1 MLSVFTLP
9 VMLHGSCLFL
19 CDRLECVFEAV
30 VVSHEEWVLSCEI
43 DLSGQYRTIRS
54 ALMSR
59 ALKRLRRR
67 GFPVI
72 PGTNSDIFIDHENV
86 KTISIL
92 LEDMDYVEVSNKD
105 ISVLIRVAVNDGKLK
120 VVARLYDDPEST
132 EKIHLEIVKWYIS
145 ADKPIYRRIRDADAD
160 ARPGLKDGYVR
171 AVVRSVG
178 ISPSIM
184 PEKAARLGRTKF
196 GNNIICLE
204 NNSVVGAVREFPVD
218 GVINSGSKIGLALVI
233 KEVAQA
239 MRSTYSH
246 EGENTHTVWRM
257 SAYEANDSLGN
268 LVKNKTLVFKN
279 RKGKQ
284 SRLLSSRDRDYNIST
299 AKRVIGAS
307 LEGIEY
313 EVMGDNTWTV
323 YLLDK
328 KSRCFAYVDGKG
340 LEAAESLLV
349 DTLLAT
355 VGGNR
360 PGVKVSNVV
369 AAILKQNALAREKAG
384 AERGEAV
391 AEKNSAHFDDES
403 TSSSNAEDVDD

>member
-1 MLSVFTLP
+1 
-9 VMLHGSCLFL
+9 MLHGSCLL
-19 CDRLECVFEAV
+19 SRGGLECRFDV
-30 VVSHEEWVLSCEI
+30 VIVSHEECILSCEV

-72 PGTNSDIFIDHENV
+72 PGTNSDILIDHENV
-86 KTISIL
+86 KTISVL

-184 PEKAARLGRTKF
+184 PEKATRLGRTKF

-218 GVINSGSKIGLALVI
+218 GVINSGSKIGLSIVI
-233 KEVAQA
+233 KEVVQA

-257 SAYEANDSLGN
+257 SSYEANDSLGN
-268 LVKNKTLVFKN
+268 LVKNNTLVFKN

-355 VGGNR
+355 AGGNR
-360 PGVKVSNVV
+360 PGVKVSSVV
-369 AAILKQNALAREKAG
+369 AAILKQNALAREKA
-384 AERGEAV
+384 ESGETV
-391 AEKNSAHFDDES
+391 AEEDSVHSDDGNV
-403 TSSSNAEDVDD
+403 SSSNAEDIDDLEV

>member
-1 MLSVFTLP
+1 MVIALILSL
-9 VMLHGSCLFL
+9 LHGSCLFL
-19 CDRLECVFEAV
+19 CDELEYVFEV
-30 VVSHEEWVLSCEI
+30 VIVIHEECILSCEV

-160 ARPGLKDGYVR
+160 ARPGLKDGYIR

-184 PEKAARLGRTKF
+184 PEKATRLGRTKF

-204 NNSVVGAVREFPVD
+204 NNSVVGALCEFSVD
-218 GVINSGSKIGLALVI
+218 GVINSGSKIGLSIVI

-268 LVKNKTLVFKN
+268 LVKNNTLVFKN

-360 PGVKVSNVV
+360 PGVKVSSVV
-369 AAILKQNALAREKAG
+369 AAILKQNALAREKA
-384 AERGEAV
+384 AINSEE
-391 AEKNSAHFDDES
+391 AEKDSAHSDDES
-403 TSSSNAEDVDD
+403 TPSGNVEDVDD

>member
-9 VMLHGSCLFL
+9 VMLHGSCLL
-19 CDRLECVFEAV
+19 PCSGLECLFEV
-30 VVSHEEWVLSCEI
+30 VIVSHEECVLSCEI

-120 VVARLYDDPEST
+120 VVARLYDNPESA

-160 ARPGLKDGYVR
+160 ARPGLKDGYIR

-184 PEKAARLGRTKF
+184 PEKATRLGRTKF

-218 GVINSGSKIGLALVI
+218 GVINSGSKIGLSVVI
-233 KEVAQA
+233 KEVVQA

-257 SAYEANDSLGN
+257 SSYEANDSLGN
-268 LVKNKTLVFKN
+268 LVKNNTLVFKN

-313 EVMGDNTWTV
+313 EVMGNNTWTV

-360 PGVKVSNVV
+360 PGVKVSSVV
-369 AAILKQNALAREKAG
+369 AAILKQNALAREKA
-384 AERGEAV
+384 ESGETI
-391 AEKNSAHFDDES
+391 AEKDFAGSDDES
-403 TSSSNAEDVDD
+403 TSSSDTEDADG

>member
-1 MLSVFTLP
+1 MLSVLTLP

-19 CDRLECVFEAV
+19 CDRLECVFEV
-30 VVSHEEWVLSCEI
+30 VIVIHEECILSCEI

-160 ARPGLKDGYVR
+160 ARPGLKDGYIR

-184 PEKAARLGRTKF
+184 PEKATRLGRTKF

-204 NNSVVGAVREFPVD
+204 NNSVVGAVHEFPVD
-218 GVINSGSKIGLALVI
+218 GVVNSGAKIGLALVI

-239 MRSTYSH
+239 MRSAYSH
-246 EGENTHTVWRM
+246 EGENTHTLWRM

-268 LVKNKTLVFKN
+268 LVKNNTLVFKN

-313 EVMGDNTWTV
+313 EVMGNNTWTV

-360 PGVKVSNVV
+360 PGVKVSSVV
-369 AAILKQNALAREKAG
+369 AAILKQNALAREKA
-384 AERGEAV
+384 ESGETV
-391 AEKNSAHFDDES
+391 AEKDFARSDDES
-403 TSSSNAEDVDD
+403 TSSSDTEDADG

>member
-1 MLSVFTLP
+1 
-9 VMLHGSCLFL
+9 
-19 CDRLECVFEAV
+19 
-30 VVSHEEWVLSCEI
+30 
-43 DLSGQYRTIRS
+43 
-54 ALMSR
+54 MSR

-145 ADKPIYRRIRDADAD
+145 ADKPIYRRIKDADAD

-184 PEKAARLGRTKF
+184 PEKATRLGRTKF

-218 GVINSGSKIGLALVI
+218 GVINSGSKIGLSIVI
-233 KEVAQA
+233 KEVVQA

-257 SAYEANDSLGN
+257 SSYEANDSLGN
-268 LVKNKTLVFKN
+268 LVKNNTLVFKN

-313 EVMGDNTWTV
+313 EVMGNNTWTV

-360 PGVKVSNVV
+360 PGVKVSSVV
-369 AAILKQNALAREKAG
+369 AAILKQNALAREKA
-384 AERGEAV
+384 ESGETV
-391 AEKNSAHFDDES
+391 AEEDSVHSDDGNV
-403 TSSSNAEDVDD
+403 SSSNAEDIDDLEV